1 MELLTLIPILDANLN
16 RETISTK
23 KDKDICSWT
32 QDAPFT
38 VTINNKTY
46 TNTTRICLI
55 QKQDTIYTYI
65 NYNNRYKTSKTK
77 LTDIETITIGEP

>member
-23 KDKDICSWT
+23 NNKNTCTWT
-32 QDAPFT
+32 NSTPFT
-38 VTINNKTY
+38 TTINNKTY

-55 QKQDTIYTYI
+55 QKNETIYTYI

-77 LTDIETITIGEP
+77 LSDIETITIGEP

>member
-1 MELLTLIPILDANLN
+1 MDLLTLIPILDQTLH

-23 KDKDICSWT
+23 NNKNTCTWT
-32 QDAPFT
+32 NSTPFT
-38 VTINNKTY
+38 TTINNKTY

-55 QKQDTIYTYI
+55 QKNETIYTYI

-77 LTDIETITIGEP
+77 LSDIETITIGEP